1 MEQDGSKGS
10 AEIPEKQSI
19 PGENG
24 NGGSSENAPL
34 LSHTQ
39 EVNAENAAETA
50 EKTAEK
56 DEGAVTEVFEKNEGA
71 AAETAESG
79 AADAA
84 PPAQTGQASNK
95 KEMRKFWIKIAFLF
109 VLIGISIVLLFT
121 ITDSLTDDS
130 IKSFPALIAGI
141 NVDWLLI
148 LLGVVVLCIV
158 FDSAKY
164 AYLLKISTGKLHF
177 RASVKVMFL
186 GKYYDGITPLGTG
199 GQPFQIHYLHKKNS
213 IPAGVATAVPLVLFT
228 VSTVVFCIFATVL
241 FCITPG
247 YVSAGNAGIV
257 TPMRAIAWVSMILNF
272 LIPVAIITVSL
283 FPNFG
288 KRAVMWIIKLLA
300 KLRIVKNPYRV
311 AIKFVREVIEYR
323 SSLKSILSR
332 WWHFIPLALLSFG
345 SAVLGMGVPFFVM
358 MALADI
364 APTFDVFVQIL
375 CMSML
380 TFYAASMVPTPGNSG
395 ALETAASLIF
405 ATVLGASAGG
415 TIGWSILL
423 WRLLTYYIY
432 IIIGVGINIF
442 EIIRSAV
449 RNHRKSLAQ
458 APPK

>member
-1 MEQDGSKGS
+1 MEQDGFKGP

-39 EVNAENAAETA
+39 EVNAEN
-50 EKTAEK
+50 
-56 DEGAVTEVFEKNEGA
+56 A

-364 APTFDVFVQIL
+364 TPTFDVFVRIL

-405 ATVLGASAGG
+405 ATVLGASSAGG